1 MNFSQW
7 IGFIVL
13 GLCLYVMWQ
22 IKQLLLLLFTAV
34 IIANFLN
41 HGVQLLQKLGIKRGY
56 AVLLSMLL
64 LLAALSGF
72 LWIIIPP
79 FAKQLPQLFQL
90 VPQGIDQLIIT
101 LKEFALKLEPELID
115 AFPTGKE
122 IIEQLQPLFQRIAG
136 QGLSVFYTTLGIPLS
151 LLLLFALTLMLL
163 ANPPA
168 YRQGFIR
175 LFPSFYRRKIDQ
187 VLMEC
192 DRSLQGGLIAVL
204 CQMIMI
210 AILTFIG
217 LSILRIPLS
226 LAQAMLAGILTF
238 IPNFGAILSVIP
250 PVAIALLEKPW
261 KSVAVLILYIIIYW
275 LIKRIE
281 ERLPTPLVMENRQ
294 ALLPA
299 FTLLAQ
305 VFFAT
310 IFGVLGFFLALPLAL
325 VSKVWLKE
333 VLIKDIL
340 DQWQPNSSVKQPGLE
355 GRNKEAKKSITPK
368 DTIS

>member
-13 GLCLYVMWQ
+13 GLCLYVMWH

-41 HGVQLLQKLGIKRGY
+41 HGVQFLQKLGIKRGY
-56 AVLLSMLL
+56 AVLLSIIL
-64 LLAALSGF
+64 LLASLSGF
-72 LWIIIPP
+72 FWIIIPP
-79 FAKQLPQLFQL
+79 FAQQLPQLFQL
-90 VPQGIDQLIIT
+90 VPQGINELMST
-101 LKEFALKLEPELID
+101 LRKVALKLDPELID
-115 AFPTGKE
+115 ALPNAQE
-122 IIEQLQPLFQRIAG
+122 IVKQLEPLFQRIAG

-175 LFPSFYRRKIDQ
+175 LFPSFYRGKIDR
-187 VLMEC
+187 VLVEC
-192 DRSLQGGLIAVL
+192 DRCLQGGLIAVL
-204 CQMIMI
+204 CQMMMI
-210 AILTFIG
+210 SILTFMG
-217 LSILRIPLS
+217 LSILRIPLT

-238 IPNFGAILSVIP
+238 VPNFGPILSVIP

-275 LIKRIE
+275 LIKKIE
-281 ERLPTPLVMENRQ
+281 QRLPTPLVMENRQ

-310 IFGVLGFFLALPLAL
+310 TFGVLGFFLALPLAL
-325 VSKVWLKE
+325 VSQVWLKE

-340 DQWQPNSSVKQPGLE
+340 DQWQLKSSVKQPSLE
-355 GRNKEAKKSITPK
+355 GRKKEAKESITPT
-368 DTIS
+368 DTPS